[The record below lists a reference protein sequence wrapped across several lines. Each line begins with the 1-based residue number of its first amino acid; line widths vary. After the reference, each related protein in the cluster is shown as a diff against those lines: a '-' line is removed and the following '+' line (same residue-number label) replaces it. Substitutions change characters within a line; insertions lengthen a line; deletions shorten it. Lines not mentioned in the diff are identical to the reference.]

1 VNGGLYSVKSVSV
14 VKFQNLISLKYFIVC
29 LSFLYLVACHA
40 GKTFDKA
47 EDAQD
52 AGRQFIRA
60 SLDGDYE
67 KARFYLLSD
76 SVNNLLITKWQ
87 QGFDKMD
94 RETRQQYRE
103 ANILPINIHAIN
115 DSVTSYTFSNSFRKD
130 TTTLR
135 IVRINGE
142 WLVDLKEILNNKH

>member
-1 VNGGLYSVKSVSV
+1 LKS
-14 VKFQNLISLKYFIVC
+14 IIAGSLVFC
-29 LSFLYLVACHA
+29 LLACHA
-40 GKTFDKA
+40 GKTFNKA

-67 KARFYLLSD
+67 KARFYLLND
-76 SVNNLLITKWQ
+76 SVNLLLISKWQ
-87 QGFDKMD
+87 QGFDQLD
-94 RETRQQYRE
+94 GETRQQYRE
-103 ANILPINIHAIN
+103 ANILPINIRAIN
-115 DSVTSYTFSNSFRKD
+115 DSVTTYTYSNSFRKD
-130 TTTLR
+130 TTTVH

>member
-1 VNGGLYSVKSVSV
+1 LKPIFIYGLLV
-14 VKFQNLISLKYFIVC
+14 
-29 LSFLYLVACHA
+29 FLFACNA
-40 GKTFDKA
+40 GKTFNKA

-67 KARFYLLSD
+67 KARFYLLND
-76 SVNNLLITKWQ
+76 SVNLLLISKWQ

-94 RETRQQYRE
+94 RDTRQQYRE

-115 DSVTSYTFSNSFRKD
+115 DSVTSYTYSNSFRKD
-130 TTTLR
+130 TTTVH
-135 IVRINGE
+135 IVRVNGE
-142 WLVDLKEILNNKH
+142 WLVDLKEILNSKR

>member
-1 VNGGLYSVKSVSV
+1 M
-14 VKFQNLISLKYFIVC
+14 I
-29 LSFLYLVACHA
+29 ACNA

-76 SVNNLLITKWQ
+76 SVNLLLIGKWQ
-87 QGFDKMD
+87 RDFDQLD
-94 RETRQQYRE
+94 QNTRQQYRE
-103 ANILPINIHAIN
+103 ASILPISIRTIN
-115 DSVTSYTFSNSFRKD
+115 DSVISYSYSNSFRKD
-130 TTTLR
+130 TTTVH
-135 IVRINGE
+135 IVRVNGE
-142 WLVDLKEILNNKH
+142 WLVDLKEILNQKR

>member
-1 VNGGLYSVKSVSV
+1 LKTLV
-14 VKFQNLISLKYFIVC
+14 VCGSLFFLI
-29 LSFLYLVACHA
+29 ACHA

-76 SVNNLLITKWQ
+76 SVNLLLISKWQ

-94 RETRQQYRE
+94 PDTRQQYRE
-103 ANILPINIHAIN
+103 ANILPVNIHAIN
-115 DSVTSYTFSNSFRKD
+115 DSVTTYTYSNSFRKD
-130 TTTLR
+130 TTTVK

-142 WLVDLKEILNNKH
+142 WLVDLKEILNQKH

>member
-1 VNGGLYSVKSVSV
+1 MKTIIAVS
-14 VKFQNLISLKYFIVC
+14 LFIFI
-29 LSFLYLVACHA
+29 LACHA
-40 GKTFDKA
+40 GKTFSKA

-67 KARFYLLSD
+67 KARFYLLND
-76 SVNNLLITKWQ
+76 SINLLLISKWQ
-87 QGFDKMD
+87 QGFDQMD

-103 ANILPINIHAIN
+103 ASILPINIRALN

-130 TTTLR
+130 TTTVH
-135 IVRINGE
+135 IVRLNGE
-142 WLVDLKEILNNKH
+142 WLVDLKEILNQKH

>member
-1 VNGGLYSVKSVSV
+1 LKIIISGCL
-14 VKFQNLISLKYFIVC
+14 LILIFS
-29 LSFLYLVACHA
+29 CHA

-67 KARFYLLSD
+67 KARFYLLND
-76 SVNNLLITKWQ
+76 SVNLLLISKWQ
-87 QGFDKMD
+87 EGFDQMD
-94 RETRQQYRE
+94 RDTRQQYRE
-103 ANILPINIHAIN
+103 ANILPINIRAIN

-130 TTTLR
+130 TTTVH
-135 IVRINGE
+135 IVRKNGE

>member
-1 VNGGLYSVKSVSV
+1 MNKVALSGSKPIIKL
-14 VKFQNLISLKYFIVC
+14 SLKILAVCFIV
-29 LSFLYLVACHA
+29 LLLGACHA

-67 KARFYLLSD
+67 KARFYLLND
-76 SVNNLLITKWQ
+76 SVNLLLISKWQ
-87 QGFDKMD
+87 QGFDQMD

-103 ANILPINIHAIN
+103 ANILPLSIRAIN
-115 DSVTSYTFSNSFRKD
+115 DSLTTYTFSNTFRRD
-130 TTTLR
+130 TTTVH
-135 IVRINGE
+135 IVRVKGE
-142 WLVDLKEILNNKH
+142 WLVDLKEILNDKN

>member
-1 VNGGLYSVKSVSV
+1 MSIVNYLKVALYKMIIPLKATFASFFLV
-14 VKFQNLISLKYFIVC
+14 FIISC
-29 LSFLYLVACHA
+29 NT
-40 GKTFDKA
+40 GKTFTPA

-67 KARFYLLSD
+67 KARFYLLND
-76 SVNNLLITKWQ
+76 SVNLLLISKWQ

-94 RETRQQYRE
+94 RDTRQQYRE

-115 DSVTSYTFSNSFRKD
+115 DSVTTYTFSNSFRKD
-130 TTTLR
+130 TTTVH
-135 IVRINGE
+135 IVRKNGE
-142 WLVDLKEILNNKH
+142 WLVDLKEILNQKH

>member
-1 VNGGLYSVKSVSV
+1 MKAHLALTSLL
-14 VKFQNLISLKYFIVC
+14 LI
-29 LSFLYLVACHA
+29 VACDA
-40 GKTFDKA
+40 GKTFKKA

-67 KARFYLLSD
+67 KARFYLLND
-76 SVNNLLITKWQ
+76 SVNLLLISKWQ

-94 RETRQQYRE
+94 RNTRQQYRE
-103 ANILPINIHAIN
+103 ASILPINIHAIN

-130 TTTLR
+130 TTTVH
-135 IVRINGE
+135 IVRVDGE
-142 WLVDLKEILNNKH
+142 WLVDLKEILNDKR

>member
-1 VNGGLYSVKSVSV
+1 MKAIFIYCLVI
-14 VKFQNLISLKYFIVC
+14 LI
-29 LSFLYLVACHA
+29 VACNA
-40 GKTFDKA
+40 GKTFKKA

-67 KARFYLLSD
+67 KARFYLLND
-76 SVNNLLITKWQ
+76 SINLLLISKWQ

-94 RETRQQYRE
+94 KDTRQQYRE

-115 DSVTSYTFSNSFRKD
+115 DSVTSYTYSNSFRKD
-130 TTTLR
+130 TTTVH
-135 IVRINGE
+135 IVRINGD
-142 WLVDLKEILNNKH
+142 WLVDLKEILNDKH

>member
-1 VNGGLYSVKSVSV
+1 MFNLKKIPLKPLFALSSLLL
-14 VKFQNLISLKYFIVC
+14 LISC
-29 LSFLYLVACHA
+29 GA
-40 GKTFDKA
+40 GKTFKKA

-67 KARFYLLSD
+67 KARFYLLND
-76 SVNNLLITKWQ
+76 SVNQLLLSKWQ
-87 QGFDKMD
+87 QGFEKLDGD
-94 RETRQQYRE
+94 TRRQYRE
-103 ANILPINIHAIN
+103 ASILPINITAIN

-135 IVRINGE
+135 IVRLNGE
-142 WLVDLKEILNNKH
+142 WLVDLKEILNNNPSHE

>member
-1 VNGGLYSVKSVSV
+1 MKTNFFYFL
-14 VKFQNLISLKYFIVC
+14 LILI
-29 LSFLYLVACHA
+29 VACNA
-40 GKTFDKA
+40 GKTFKKA

-67 KARFYLLSD
+67 KARFYLLND
-76 SVNNLLITKWQ
+76 SINLLLISKWQ

-94 RETRQQYRE
+94 RDTRQQYRE

-130 TTTLR
+130 TTTVH
-135 IVRINGE
+135 IVHVNGD
-142 WLVDLKEILNNKH
+142 WLVDLKEILNDKH